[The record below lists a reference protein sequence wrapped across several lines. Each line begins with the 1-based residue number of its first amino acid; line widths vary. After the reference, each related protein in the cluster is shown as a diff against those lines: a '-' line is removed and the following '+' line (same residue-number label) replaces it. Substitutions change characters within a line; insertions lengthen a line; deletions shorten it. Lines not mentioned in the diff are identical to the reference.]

1 MRTLITLMSAGA
13 LHAAFAG
20 ATLAQQGFPEAYEHT
35 PIVMQSVSEKPVLSP
50 RWGFSG
56 GMGVEYVNA
65 QDIVDYINS
74 LVGPSG
80 RVPDFKTGV
89 QFFVAATLPVVDEWT
104 LKLEYAY
111 LLLSFYPPG
120 TFGVTDFTC
129 AVHMPTLLVQYVLA
143 DEGVYNV
150 KVGTGMGY
158 HFGSLTEESPQVS
171 GRWTGKGI
179 GTILDLEANTAF
191 SEEFFGYLGVDLR
204 WDFIGDLQP
213 TLVGGSSSLVET
225 PSLHFFSLG
234 ARLGF
239 TYYFSPSI

>member
-1 MRTLITLMSAGA
+1 MGVGA
-13 LHAAFAG
+13 LQVAFAV
-20 ATLAQQGFPEAYEHT
+20 AALAQQDFLAARERAPVA
-35 PIVMQSVSEKPVLSP
+35 MQSASGNPVLSP

-65 QDIVDYINS
+65 PDIVDYINS
-74 LVGPSG
+74 VVGPGG

-89 QFFVAATLPVVDEWT
+89 QFFVAATIPVADEWT

-111 LLLSFYPPG
+111 LLLSFYSPG

-143 DEGVYNV
+143 EEGVYNV
-150 KVGTGMGY
+150 KAGAGMGY

-191 SEEFFGYLGVDLR
+191 SEDFFGYLGVDLR
-204 WDFIGDLQP
+204 WDFIGDLHRSR
-213 TLVGGSSSLVET
+213 VGGSSSLVKT
-225 PSLHFFSLG
+225 PSLYFFSLG